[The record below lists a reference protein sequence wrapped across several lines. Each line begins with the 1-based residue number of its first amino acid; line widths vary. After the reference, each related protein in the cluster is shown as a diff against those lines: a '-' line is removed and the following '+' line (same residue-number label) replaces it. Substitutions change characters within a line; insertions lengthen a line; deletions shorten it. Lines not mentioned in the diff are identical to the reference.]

1 MDVLSEVDIG
11 VTSGL
16 VSFGQVESKYLAFF
30 SETYEEPLGVNVI
43 LKEHGEL
50 RVMEEPIII
59 VVTRESLQDRSIIET
74 SGSSG
79 AVEPELVGHR

>member
-16 VSFGQVESKYLAFF
+16 GVESKYLAFF
-30 SETYEEPLGVNVI
+30 SETDEEPLGDNVI
-43 LKEHGEL
+43 MKEHSEF
-50 RVMEEPIII
+50 RVMEEAIII
-59 VVTRESLQDRSIIET
+59 VITRELLQDRSIIET